1 MALLPFQKQILAEVN
16 EQDGLLVLARG
27 LGLRTILLHLLRAY
41 ADPRNLV
48 LLLNTPADEEAYYR
62 EALASTGA
70 TQGQFKVVK
79 ADTYTQDR
87 SDLYRQGGV
96 LSITSR
102 MLVMDLLT
110 DRLPA
115 SLVTGVIVNHAHR
128 VRDTSTE
135 AFILRLLREKNHAA
149 FIKALSDSPES
160 FAMGFASLEK
170 ALKALKLRHTL
181 LWPRFHVDVAADL
194 ERAQIEVVEL
204 RLPLSQA
211 MQEIQLAIMD
221 CLQSCIAELRRSYKL
236 VDLDEVTV
244 ENALSRS
251 FDVILRQQLDAMWH
265 RISARTKMLVA
276 DVATLRRL
284 VTYMVDYDCVT
295 FYEFL
300 ETLMASSTTA
310 TYAGS
315 TPSPWLMTDA
325 ADLLFQAARNRVYR
339 RCDTLTADQTQQL
352 AHAGLPPRILPVLEE
367 QPKWHL
373 LRQILDEVHTDRNCV
388 KQAKASESL
397 FLPHG
402 PILVMTNSQRTCA
415 QLQEYL
421 DALHARDLASLTSSK
436 VALRS
441 SSQRSEADDIGST
454 HPDAPPGFASVL
466 VRALRGYFRWKH
478 GVYNLTTLPPLPTPS
493 ASLALYPRTNSSQ
506 PPPTRNPQPTNKRR
520 RVRGASTAAASSS
533 HGRGQGAANSTSTS
547 ALPATTSPTPDSQES
562 LAAFY
567 QVAAS
572 VPTDLE
578 GDSDPE
584 LTVNEDEFME
594 AFGVLPTQDLVLFYT
609 YQGET
614 DSQLLADLKP
624 SFVVLYDPNPMF
636 IRQLELFQ
644 TTHPGHPLRV
654 YFLVYENSVEEQLYL
669 SAVRKEKDAYE
680 KLVHEKSVMVI
691 PLEVN
696 PSRDS
701 AQHQREFELLRTL
714 NTKIAGGGRLTVQ
727 DEPAKVV
734 IDMREFRSP
743 LPSLLHA
750 HGFVLQPC
758 TLLVGDY
765 VLSPNICV
773 ERKSIAD
780 LISSFSSGRLYAQV
794 EAMLQY
800 YTVPVLLIEFEEGRS
815 FSLQAMGDMKSD
827 IALTDVSSKLVLLTL
842 AFPTL
847 RILWSA
853 SPRTTVDMFQD
864 LKLREDEP
872 DMDIAMRL
880 GADTE
885 AEINTTNNITPQEIL
900 RSMPGI
906 TSKNYRVIVNNVSSI
921 EELCRLPQTRLK
933 ELLGNLAGQRLYE
946 FIHKGTA
953 KQ

>member
-1 MALLPFQKQILAEVN
+1 
-16 EQDGLLVLARG
+16 
-27 LGLRTILLHLLRAY
+27 
-41 ADPRNLV
+41 
-48 LLLNTPADEEAYYR
+48 
-62 EALASTGA
+62 
-70 TQGQFKVVK
+70 
-79 ADTYTQDR
+79 
-87 SDLYRQGGV
+87 
-96 LSITSR
+96 
-102 MLVMDLLT
+102 
-110 DRLPA
+110 
-115 SLVTGVIVNHAHR
+115 
-128 VRDTSTE
+128 
-135 AFILRLLREKNHAA
+135 
-149 FIKALSDSPES
+149 
-160 FAMGFASLEK
+160 
-170 ALKALKLRHTL
+170 
-181 LWPRFHVDVAADL
+181 
-194 ERAQIEVVEL
+194 
-204 RLPLSQA
+204 
-211 MQEIQLAIMD
+211 
-221 CLQSCIAELRRSYKL
+221 
-236 VDLDEVTV
+236 
-244 ENALSRS
+244 
-251 FDVILRQQLDAMWH
+251 
-265 RISARTKMLVA
+265 MLVA

-300 ETLMASSTTA
+300 ETLMASNTTA
-310 TYAGS
+310 THASS

-325 ADLLFQAARNRVYR
+325 ADVLFQTARNRVYR
-339 RCDTLTADQTQQL
+339 RCDTLTEDQTQQL

-367 QPKWHL
+367 QPKWLL
-373 LRQILDEVHTDRNCV
+373 LRQILDEVHNDRNGV
-388 KQAKASESL
+388 KQAKAPALSSL
-397 FLPHG
+397 PQG
-402 PILVMTNSQRTCA
+402 PILVMTNSRRTCA

-421 DALHARDLASLTSSK
+421 DALHARDLTSLSDSRASLQ
-436 VALRS
+436 S
-441 SSQRSEADDIGST
+441 SSHCAEVDHSDTARPET
-454 HPDAPPGFASVL
+454 TLGFASVL

-478 GVYNLTTLPPLPTPS
+478 GVYNLTTLPPLPTS
-493 ASLALYPRTNSSQ
+493 STNLSSYPRTRASQ
-506 PPPTRNPQPTNKRR
+506 PLPTRNSQPAYKRR
-520 RVRGASTAAASSS
+520 RVRGASTAAAASD
-533 HGRGQGAANSTSTS
+533 HGRGQGAANLTSISEPTAAAS
-547 ALPATTSPTPDSQES
+547 LTPDSQES

-567 QVAAS
+567 QTTTPI
-572 VPTDLE
+572 PTGLE
-578 GDSDPE
+578 SDGDPE
-584 LTVNEDEFME
+584 LAVDEDEFLE

-636 IRQLELFQ
+636 IRQLEVFQ

-696 PSRDS
+696 PSLDS
-701 AQHQREFELLRTL
+701 AHHQRELELLRTL

-727 DEPAKVV
+727 DEPAKIV

-743 LPSLLHA
+743 LPSLLHV

-765 VLSPNICV
+765 VLSPNVCV

-800 YTVPVLLIEFEEGRS
+800 YTTPVLLIEFEEGRS
-815 FSLQAMGDMKSD
+815 FSLQAIGDMKSD

-842 AFPTL
+842 AFPAL

-853 SPRTTVDMFQD
+853 NPRATVDMFQD
-864 LKLREDEP
+864 LKLCEDEP

-880 GADTE
+880 GADTD

-906 TSKNYRVIVNNVSSI
+906 TSKNYRVIVNNVSNI
-921 EELCRLPQTRLK
+921 EELCRLPLARLK
-933 ELLGNLAGQRLYE
+933 QLLGNLAGQRLYE
-946 FIHKGTA
+946 FIHKTSA
-953 KQ
+953 K